1 VQLVNE
7 ELEIK
12 SEDMT
17 LLLVLVELTWYLS
30 EFRADCNANG
40 VGATTTRKMSE
51 KSSSVKLPREVLYC
65 DVIFKFYLPRYNKI
79 LS

>member
-12 SEDMT
+12 PEDMT

-30 EFRADCNANG
+30 EFGADCNANR
-40 VGATTTRKMSE
+40 VGATATRKMPE
-51 KSSSVKLPREVLYC
+51 NSSSVKLPHEVLYC
-65 DVIFKFYLPRYNKI
+65 DVIFKI
-79 LS
+79 LFTEI